1 MGGASWKRSAGSRST
16 SRVTQLTTYIER
28 CENGR
33 GKGGYEMCTRLDE
46 TFCGAAV
53 KQLGSTKLLSLI
65 IQICVSYRHGE
76 VDNRFLDRLF
86 ICRVYG
92 GGICFD
98 TCDWND
104 IWEEVVEEAKWS
116 AQGEAV
122 PNLRDW
128 VSGGARF

>member
-1 MGGASWKRSAGSRST
+1 MS
-16 SRVTQLTTYIER
+16 VER
-28 CENGR
+28 ENMR
-33 GKGGYEMCTRLDE
+33 CTRLDE

-65 IQICVSYRHGE
+65 LQICVSYRHGE